1 MISLSKIAHQMWL
14 DHPFSQR
21 KKTTESVVGVGVGGN
36 REGGWTTFEKGEGRQ
51 YRGDLHKIEG

>member
-1 MISLSKIAHQMWL
+1 MWL

-36 REGGWTTFEKGEGRQ
+36 REEGWTTFEKGEGRQ